1 MKKRFGIAILVLGI
15 CSLLAYWI
23 SRPATPPPAPTPPP
37 PPAEAPLPV
46 VAPVSNAPVV
56 VPPDTNPPAAPVP
69 PPPVETNPPPVVVP
83 PPDTNPPPA
92 APVVVAPET
101 NPPATV
107 IASAGPPVNGVHCS
121 MVRNLLTD
129 SFTNNLTDN
138 QDLFYR
144 FRAGYERGSFG
155 NVKNTWYLG
164 AKLYYRPQ
172 AWRDELKD
180 NTNRIAALLIPD
192 IFSTVEHA
200 SIETVDD
207 SGNPVALDGVR
218 VGVGMFWPWLNW
230 HSKAPDNC
238 PDGDLKLSA
247 GPTVNGGVEENTTGS
262 DPDLNWFGY
271 GGVRLAFSP
280 DAFVEYT
287 VGTKE
292 EIRGFH
298 QQVVGELPIYR
309 KGRSDFRYV
318 VRGLWN
324 TSVAQPR
331 DIYEVAIM
339 VEFPFEALEHP
350 SNFRDLIPF
359 IK

>member
-1 MKKRFGIAILVLGI
+1 MNKRIGIAVLVLGI
-15 CSLLAYWI
+15 VALMAYLI
-23 SRPATPPPAPTPPP
+23 SPPKTPPAPVSQ
-37 PPAEAPLPV
+37 PAPAP
-46 VAPVSNAPVV
+46 SVV
-56 VPPDTNPPAAPVP
+56 VPATTPVVESAPTNPPVVPVTP
-69 PPPVETNPPPVVVP
+69 PAETNPPPVAPVVVP
-83 PPDTNPPPA
+83 PPDTNPPPVT
-92 APVVVAPET
+92 PVVVAPDT
-101 NPPATV
+101 NPPPTV
-107 IASAGPPVNGVHCS
+107 VAIMGSPVNGVKCS
-121 MVRNLLTD
+121 MVRNLLTG

-138 QDLFYR
+138 QELFYR
-144 FRAGYERGSFG
+144 FRVGYERGSFG

-172 AWRDELKD
+172 AWRDELKA

-192 IFSTVEHA
+192 VFSTVEHA

-207 SGNPVALDGVR
+207 SGNPSAQEGVR

-230 HSKAPDNC
+230 GSKAPENC
-238 PDGDLKLSA
+238 PDGDLKLSI

-271 GGVRLAFSP
+271 GGVRMAFSP

-287 VGTKE
+287 VGEKE
-292 EIRGFH
+292 EMSGMH

-324 TSVAQPR
+324 TSSSQTK
-331 DIYEVAIM
+331 DIYELAVM